1 MCRPRLSCRDHQY
14 LNISILEAAMERR
27 HGVAGGRVLVKLLM
41 IGAVVSAIPTPARA
55 ASIDP
60 VGFCP
65 PPATVEA
72 CTTATG
78 IGGETIGVNSTSIG
92 MMKNGGGGT
101 ASDPWFLLVAIP
113 NYVGAAPTITF
124 SGDAFTQVGPAEDA
138 GVGDFLPTSDDLY
151 TFAGVTGDA
160 SMNAA
165 NMFGANEVA
174 AFGGTPEFFEVF
186 KYTFQPQIGEAVP
199 YVLNIGGSGLLA
211 GTFLAADGGTN
222 PFTTPF
228 TMAGLVNGPG
238 CTDCTVTT
246 QDVVPEPATLAL
258 LGSGLV
264 FASSWRRKSRT

>member
-1 MCRPRLSCRDHQY
+1 
-14 LNISILEAAMERR
+14 MERPHR
-27 HGVAGGRVLVKLLM
+27 VAFGAVFLKVLM
-41 IGAVVSAIPTPARA
+41 IGAVLSAIPAPARA

-72 CTTATG
+72 CTTGTG
-78 IGGETIGVNSTSIG
+78 LGGETIGVNSTSIG

-101 ASDPWFLLVAIP
+101 ASDPWYLLVAIP

-124 SGDAFTQVGPAEDA
+124 SGGAFTQVGPTEDA
-138 GVGDFLPTSDDLY
+138 GVGDFLPTTSGDLY
-151 TFAGVTGDA
+151 TFAGVTGDG

-174 AFGGTPEFFEVF
+174 AFGGTPDFFEVF

-228 TMAGLVNGPG
+228 TVAGLVDGPG
-238 CTDCTVTT
+238 CPDCTVTT
-246 QDVVPEPATLAL
+246 QAVVPEPATLTL

-264 FASSWRRKSRT
+264 FASRWRRKLRT